1 MRMRM
6 PEWLMSASLP
16 HRRVSSEGDAALS
29 VNWRGP
35 NGSQI
40 AVGLA
45 QGGVHVFNVQE
56 SSSGDV
62 SLTNPT
68 SVGAQKSAANA
79 VKYSPGGA
87 LLAVGLASGDIEVYD
102 AKKAY
107 QLRGCCRGHT

>member
-1 MRMRM
+1 MC
-6 PEWLMSASLP
+6 ACLP
-16 HRRVSSEGDAALS
+16 YRRVSSEGDAALS
-29 VNWRGP
+29 VDWRGP
-35 NGSQI
+35 NGSEI

-45 QGGVHVFNVQE
+45 RGGVHVFHVQE

-62 SLTNPT
+62 SLTKPT
-68 SVGAQKSAANA
+68 SVGAQKHAANA